1 MYMYLSYIGTTTIS
15 LSDEA
20 YRILNAQKLDGI
32 FLRFN
37 ITKVRERYPSAI
49 LTYLKERGP
58 NPDLADS
65 VEKASKELCK
75 NLKL

>member
-1 MYMYLSYIGTTTIS
+1 MESF
-15 LSDEA
+15 SDL
-20 YRILNAQKLDGI
+20 ILRKFGKGN
-32 FLRFN
+32 
-37 ITKVRERYPSAI
+37 PSAI
-49 LTYLKERGP
+49 LAYLKERGP